1 MKRGAYL
8 IFFLT
13 CVVVICCDQ
22 WSKTLIIENIEYGG
36 RRDILP
42 GFFSL
47 TLTLNRGAAFGLF
60 AGIENDWIRYSV
72 LAISSVVALVAVFFV
87 VLKEY
92 KGVPAAFLALGGV
105 VGGALGNAIDRFQ
118 FGGVV
123 DFLDVYWRGY
133 HWPAFNVADSC
144 ICTGVGLLLLLSF
157 RSSERKELLVR

>member
-1 MKRGAYL
+1 M
-8 IFFLT
+8 
-13 CVVVICCDQ
+13 
-22 WSKTLIIENIEYGG
+22 
-36 RRDILP
+36 
-42 GFFSL
+42 
-47 TLTLNRGAAFGLF
+47 
-60 AGIENDWIRYSV
+60 RYSV